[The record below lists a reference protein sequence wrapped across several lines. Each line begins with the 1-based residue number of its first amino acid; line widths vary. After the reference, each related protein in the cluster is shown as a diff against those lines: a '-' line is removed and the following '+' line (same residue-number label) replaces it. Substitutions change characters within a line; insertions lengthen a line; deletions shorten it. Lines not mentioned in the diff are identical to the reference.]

1 MRVYYTISKGKNG
14 YIVWKNVEGEHSI
27 GCKDK
32 FHGTKDQCLKYC
44 KENHIKIS
52 DEKEGN

>member
-32 FHGTKDQCLKYC
+32 FHGTKAQCLKYC

-52 DEKEGN
+52 DEKGE